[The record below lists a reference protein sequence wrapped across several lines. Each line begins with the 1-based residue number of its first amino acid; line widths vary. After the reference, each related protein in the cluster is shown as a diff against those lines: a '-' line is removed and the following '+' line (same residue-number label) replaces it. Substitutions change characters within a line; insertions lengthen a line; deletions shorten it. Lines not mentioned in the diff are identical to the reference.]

1 MYFCFIYFSEVS
13 PALSIENSYSAFSGF
28 LTFSAS
34 INLGETITCCRLERV
49 FFYKST
55 PLQMRGLDVV
65 SNDHASGACT
75 DTCHLGGGVTGDGG
89 AGAGAG

>member
-13 PALSIENSYSAFSGF
+13 PALSIENTHSAFSGF

-34 INLGETITCCRLERV
+34 IDLGETVTCCCPERV
-49 FFYKST
+49 FFYKSS

-65 SNDHASGACT
+65 SIDHASGACA
-75 DTCHLGGGVTGDGG
+75 DTCHLGGGVTGRGG